1 MSKIAVIQIRGAV
14 KLSKKIKSTLE
25 MLNLKKKN
33 SCIIEEANNVNIGMV
48 NVVKDYVTWGEINEQ
63 VIKELLLKR
72 GKIVGNKLLDED
84 YLIKNIKLNLD
95 SFIKEFINNNKKL
108 RDIPGFKPYFRLKP
122 PIKGFERG
130 GIKQP
135 YSLGGALGYRKEKIN
150 ELIMRML

>member
-33 SCIIEEANNVNIGMV
+33 SCIIVEANNVNIGMV

-84 YLIKNIKLNLD
+84 YLLPAMKTLGDVELKLATDEYFLLGDNRIASLD
-95 SFIKEFINNNKKL
+95 SRAFGPINRKLIIGKTLLRGWPLERMGLVTNKL
-108 RDIPGFKPYFRLKP
+108 EY
-122 PIKGFERG
+122 
-130 GIKQP
+130 
-135 YSLGGALGYRKEKIN
+135 N
-150 ELIMRML
+150 

>member
-33 SCIIEEANNVNIGMV
+33 SCIIVEANNVNIGMV

-84 YLIKNIKLNLD
+84 YLIKNIKLNL
-95 SFIKEFINNNKKL
+95 E
-108 RDIPGFKPYFRLKP
+108 
-122 PIKGFERG
+122 
-130 GIKQP
+130 
-135 YSLGGALGYRKEKIN
+135 
-150 ELIMRML
+150 